1 MHGERRSKRERERGK
16 GKRKGKRKRK
26 RKGKR
31 AASKRGVERWLG
43 IYDVPVHEL
52 DEGARKRK
60 DGGKRGNKGWLG
72 GKIKIEMYIRL

>member
-1 MHGERRSKRERERGK
+1 MSLLFQGEPSCTDLVHGERRSKRERERGK

-43 IYDVPVHEL
+43 IYDVPVHEP

-60 DGGKRGNKGWLG
+60 GRRKTRK
-72 GKIKIEMYIRL
+72 